1 MNLFRRKFLHFGV
14 GAAALSVCCG
24 VAGADT
30 YPSRPVRIIVGF
42 PPGGVVD
49 ITARLIAPWLSQ
61 ALGQQFVVENR
72 PGASGNL
79 GAEAFVRAAP
89 DGYTLFL
96 LSATNAYNA
105 TLYDNLKFD
114 FIRDMTP
121 VASIGRDA
129 FVMVVNPSFPA
140 KTGSEFI
147 AFAKNNPG
155 KLNMATA
162 GAGTASD
169 LYGELFKAMADVNL
183 VAVHYRGVGLAMP
196 DLLSGRVDVMFPP
209 LVSAIDYIKTGKLQA
224 LGVTTATRRDVL
236 PDVPPIGEFVS
247 GYEATDWTGL
257 STPASTPPEIVAILH
272 REVNAA
278 LADPTFK
285 TRLTDLG
292 VEPFASSSAEFG
304 KFIIEYTDRWAKV
317 IKSANIKVD

>member
-1 MNLFRRKFLHFGV
+1 MNLLRRQFLHFAA
-14 GAAALSVCCG
+14 GAAALLVSFRT
-24 VAGADT
+24 ARSDT

-42 PPGGVVD
+42 PPGGIVD
-49 ITARLIAPWLSQ
+49 ITARLIAPLLSHR
-61 ALGQQFVVENR
+61 LGQQFLVENR
-72 PGASGNL
+72 PGASGNIA
-79 GAEAFVRAAP
+79 AEEFVRASP

-96 LSATNAYNA
+96 VSATNAYNA
-105 TLYDNLKFD
+105 TLFDNLKFD
-114 FIRDMTP
+114 LIRDMAP
-121 VASIGRDA
+121 IASIGRDA

-147 AFAKNNPG
+147 TYAKANPG

-169 LYGELFKAMADVNL
+169 LYGELFKAMADVDL
-183 VAVHYRGVGLAMP
+183 VAVHYRGVGLAIP

-209 LVSAIDYIKTGKLQA
+209 LVSAIDYIRVGKLRA

-236 PDVPPIGEFVS
+236 PGVSPIGDFVS

-257 STPASTPPEIVAILH
+257 SAPAKAPPEIISILNTQ
-272 REVNAA
+272 VNAT

-285 TRLTDLG
+285 ARLANLG
-292 VEPFASSSAEFG
+292 IEPFASSPATFG
-304 KFIIEYTDRWAKV
+304 KFIIDYTERWAKV
-317 IKSANIKVD
+317 IKSAKIKSD